1 MESEIKQEQQI
12 ENIVE
17 EKKEKQPIHKIVFG
31 EVAQFVDKNGYSSI
45 AIGVGLV
52 TGIYLYVKYKRKK

>member
-1 MESEIKQEQQI
+1 MEQELKQEQQI

-17 EKKEKQPIHKIVFG
+17 EKKEKQPIHKVVMS

-45 AIGVGLV
+45 AIGVGLI
-52 TGIYLYVKYKRKK
+52 TGIFLYVKYKRKK